1 MKIGAIVQTRMGSTR
16 LPGKVMLDLCG
27 KPVIDH
33 VIDRLKQSKLLNEI
47 IIATTALEADRVIV
61 GQAKKNKVKWFCG
74 SEDDVLSRYYYA
86 AKENN
91 LDTVV
96 RITSDCPLIDP
107 VLLDKIVEFYISN
120 NYTLVTNA
128 GNNLTQRTFPRGLDV
143 EVFSFR
149 VLEDAFYNATKSHQ
163 REHVTPYMYESYGKD
178 IYYYKNDM
186 DYSNLRWTLDTNED
200 FELIA
205 IVYDKLYDRYDGK
218 FGFEEVLDLM
228 KMNPELCRINANV
241 EQKKLV

>member
-61 GQAKKNKVKWFCG
+61 DQAKKNKVKWFCG